1 MEDLMDIT
9 EDSENEKN
17 SRLDKPVKK
26 GGIDWAAAAKDMTFV
41 DEGDVAEVQG
51 AVALR
56 KPGKERFFQVHPNE
70 ADYSSALQ
78 VLEVKEDMELR
89 GDYLVHPELSTELS
103 AFLQG
108 QLPPS

>member
-78 VLEVKEDMELR
+78 VLESGNHGLLADCFHEQ
-89 GDYLVHPELSTELS
+89 GDAFTLVFREPCRWI
-103 AFLQG
+103 AI
-108 QLPPS
+108 